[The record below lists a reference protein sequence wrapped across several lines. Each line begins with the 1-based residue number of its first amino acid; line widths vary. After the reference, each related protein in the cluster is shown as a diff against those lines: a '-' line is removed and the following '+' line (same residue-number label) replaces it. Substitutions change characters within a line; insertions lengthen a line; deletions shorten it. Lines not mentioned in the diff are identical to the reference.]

1 MMDMLTLPSNDTT
14 EAFGLAQVEA
24 QMLGLPVVATQLPTG
39 VTDVTL
45 DEITGLLVP
54 PNDASALA
62 RAFMRLINDPTL
74 ARRLGAAGHDRA
86 LRLFSMPAFDD
97 RWTKL
102 LDAVGTRK
110 SIDDFMK
117 PLLAPADLTPKPTKR
132 IA

>member
-62 RAFMRLINDPTL
+62 EGLYARLINDPTL
-74 ARRLGAAGHDRA
+74 APPTWRRRSRPCASP
-86 LRLFSMPAFDD
+86 F
-97 RWTKL
+97 
-102 LDAVGTRK
+102 
-110 SIDDFMK
+110 
-117 PLLAPADLTPKPTKR
+117 
-132 IA
+132 